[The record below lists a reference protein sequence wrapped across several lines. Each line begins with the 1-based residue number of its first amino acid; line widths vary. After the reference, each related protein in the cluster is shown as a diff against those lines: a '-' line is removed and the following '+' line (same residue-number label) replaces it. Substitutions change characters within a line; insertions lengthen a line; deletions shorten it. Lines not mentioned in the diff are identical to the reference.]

1 MKFWI
6 GVASK
11 EHVEIGV
18 KGGFA
23 QLCHG
28 KCAPLNRMKAGDWL
42 IYYAPKVS
50 MQTNQPYR
58 KFMAVGQVLEG
69 EAYPFEMYPGF
80 IPYRKNVSFQKVTS
94 PLSLEGIS
102 KFPIWQ
108 DYRSKLRFGHFE
120 ISEEL
125 FELIAFSMVEG

>member
-18 KGGFA
+18 EGGFA

-50 MQTNQPYR
+50 MQTNQPYQ

-69 EAYPFEMYPGF
+69 EAYLFEMYPGF
-80 IPYRKNVSFQKVTS
+80 ISYRKNVSFQKVTS